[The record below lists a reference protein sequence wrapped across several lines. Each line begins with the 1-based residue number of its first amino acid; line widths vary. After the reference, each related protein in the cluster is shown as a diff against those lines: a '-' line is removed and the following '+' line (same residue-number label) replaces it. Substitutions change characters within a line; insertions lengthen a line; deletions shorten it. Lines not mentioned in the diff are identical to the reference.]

1 VYTYVHVCVC
11 AAQRYLWGFDVCVR
25 VMLCKKINVRRRTH
39 RDDDYYCT
47 RRLLDV
53 IDTRISIHYYN
64 IMFVYMLLLLLLLSL
79 CIIELR
85 AIYVL

>member
-1 VYTYVHVCVC
+1 MYTYMYTYMC
-11 AAQRYLWGFDVCVR
+11 AAQRYLWGFDVYVR

-53 IDTRISIHYYN
+53 IDTRTYI
-64 IMFVYMLLLLLLLSL
+64 VYIYTLL
-79 CIIELR
+79 
-85 AIYVL
+85 